1 MKKLNLLTCVL
12 TAGIL
17 FCGCVD
23 DTKLLESKVTTGEKV
38 SITQET
44 ASVAEK
50 TNQVT
55 ESILKELIDKN
66 IYCNIHIFNGKLP
79 LKDAETDMDKTSL
92 YQVSDDA
99 FKDYAAFENY
109 IRSVYCQSTAD
120 MYLNNYPEEGLQKYK
135 NVDGKLYID
144 LKYCGEKG
152 YYVNWDKYTV
162 TIDKEDAKNCEFT
175 VKTTVEMPADKPT
188 LEEYTVKGTAVF
200 ENGKWVLEKML
211 Y

>member
-1 MKKLNLLTCVL
+1 MKRVNLLTCVL

-23 DTKLLESKVTTGEKV
+23 DTKIPESEVTTGEKTT
-38 SITQET
+38 IAQET

-50 TNQVT
+50 TGQVT

-66 IYCNIHIFNGKLP
+66 VYCNITIFNGRLP
-79 LKDAETDMDKTSL
+79 LKETEIDMDTTSL
-92 YQVSDDA
+92 YQVSEEA
-99 FKDYAAFENY
+99 FKDYAAFEQY

-135 NVDGKLYID
+135 NVDGKLYLD

-152 YYVNWDKYTV
+152 YYVKWDNYTI
-162 TIDKEDAKNCEFT
+162 TIDKTDAKNCEFT
-175 VKTTVEMPADKPT
+175 VKTTVEMPADEPVE
-188 LEEYTVKGTAVF
+188 EEYTVKGTAVY